1 MTRERKRERER
12 EAAGARWVMKY
23 GQYGQPLRGRRLRQ
37 DAFARQRLDA
47 RDDPLWYRVR
57 ERESAR
63 RIYTLASFTRI
74 VCTRVCSE
82 LVSFMRLWDAVQRP
96 IRVQW

>member
-1 MTRERKRERER
+1 
-12 EAAGARWVMKY
+12 MKY

-57 ERESAR
+57 ERERERERPKNLHPRFVHSDYMYAR
-63 RIYTLASFTRI
+63 
-74 VCTRVCSE
+74 
-82 LVSFMRLWDAVQRP
+82 VQRVGFFYAP
-96 IRVQW
+96 VGCGAAAYTCTVVMHKSFDSRVR